1 MGNFHRAQPS
11 QLDADNQRKIRGTAK
26 VHFKSGAGVPTV
38 AAGRPEIPV
47 EPRRYSALGQGLR
60 MTSPLNRKIRWGVL
74 GYARI
79 ARESVIPALL
89 RAGNSEFHA
98 LASRDAAKLTE
109 ARARYDIPRPYVGYE
124 ALLRDPDIDA
134 VYIPLPNAQHREW
147 TIRAAE
153 HGKHILCEKPL
164 GLNAAEVRE
173 MTAACAAHRVTLM
186 EAFMYRYTDR
196 TAKVREVLRSGAL
209 GDIKFVS
216 ASFRFLLDRPDSI
229 KFNPAL
235 GGGALYDVGCYPV
248 NFIGLVADEIAG
260 RPDSGTVQPE
270 SVSAECVRS
279 GGVDLIF
286 SGLLRYS
293 SGLVAAAHCGFN
305 AHKRVFAEITGT
317 KGTLE
322 IPDAYFDNAGALTL
336 VTGEERREI
345 PVARSDRYRQE
356 IEDFADAILQQRPP
370 AFGLAETL
378 RNAEVTD
385 RLFAAAK

>member
-1 MGNFHRAQPS
+1 
-11 QLDADNQRKIRGTAK
+11 
-26 VHFKSGAGVPTV
+26 
-38 AAGRPEIPV
+38 
-47 EPRRYSALGQGLR
+47 

-79 ARESVIPALL
+79 ARESLIPALL

-98 LASRDAAKLTE
+98 LASRDEKKLTE
-109 ARARYDIPRPYVGYE
+109 ARARYSFPHSYVGYE

-153 HGKHILCEKPL
+153 HGKHVLCEKPL
-164 GLNAAEVRE
+164 GLNATEVRE
-173 MTAACAAHRVTLM
+173 MIAACAANKVRLM

-196 TAKVREVLRSGAL
+196 VAKVREVIRSGAL
-209 GDIKFVS
+209 GEIKFVN

-229 KFNPAL
+229 KFNPEL

-260 RPDSGTVQPE
+260 QPGSGSAKPE
-270 SVSAECVRS
+270 SVSAECVRT
-279 GGVDLIF
+279 GGIDMIF
-286 SGLLRYS
+286 SGLMKYP

-305 AHKRVFAEITGT
+305 AHKRVIAEVVGT
-317 KGTLE
+317 KGVLE
-322 IPDAYFDNAGALTL
+322 VPETYFDNAGSLTL
-336 VTGEERREI
+336 INGDERREI
-345 PVARSDRYRQE
+345 AVARSDRYRQE
-356 IEDFADAILQQRPP
+356 IEDFADAIQQGRPP

-378 RNAEVTD
+378 RTAEVMD